1 MKNRLS
7 VLLIG
12 LKLLL
17 IAAVVAGIVSFV
29 NAKTAPVATENINR
43 EKTKAIAQIFGNNQQ
58 IETTERDGI
67 YTVTLDGETIGYC
80 LESTSSGF
88 GGDLTLMV
96 GYDADATL
104 RGVQVISHS
113 ETPGLGARVCD
124 GEEGALSQYA
134 GKSGILTL
142 GKEVDAVSGATIS
155 SRAVLKGVN
164 QATEKLLA
172 FLGGEQ
178 A

>member
-1 MKNRLS
+1 MKNWKS
-7 VLLIG
+7 TLLIG

-17 IAAVVAGIVSFV
+17 IAALVAGVVSFV
-29 NAKTAPVATENINR
+29 NAKTASIAEENISK
-43 EKTKAIAQIFGNNQQ
+43 EKTKAIAQIFNGQS
-58 IETTERDGI
+58 IETTEQNGI
-67 YTVTLDGETIGYC
+67 YTVTLDGKIIGYC

-88 GGDLTLMV
+88 GGDMTLMV

-104 RGVQVISHS
+104 RGVRVISHS

-124 GEEGALSQYA
+124 NEEGALSEYA
-134 GKSGILTL
+134 GKSGNLVWGQDID
-142 GKEVDAVSGATIS
+142 GISGATIS
-155 SRAVLKGVN
+155 SKAVLNGVN

-178 A
+178 G